1 MVKVDVMQRMGE
13 HRPITSSKGNQ
24 DKWYA
29 DGKWYKADGLGYE
42 GGKSTKMK
50 RIIKVDTGD
59 KKGYQVRTK
68 IRDKDFVSIMRQYI
82 VDEDSVTFLTE
93 TYLGNEAAVKISFAA
108 EAVYRIQMFPF
119 QREERLNQVFDFP
132 KLAGF
137 EVSEDGLFVYLRTSR
152 LELAIRKCPWELAV
166 SLDGKPLTRENIR
179 DFDVDQKYKAMP
191 LGFEFDPE
199 TKQVRNTYDTY
210 YMHTDESFYGF
221 GEKFTEF
228 NKRGQLVEIWQK
240 DALSTN
246 SDRSYKGM
254 PYFMSSYGYSV
265 LLNTF
270 TKTRYD
276 MGATS
281 GVSYT
286 MVSQDPCLDYYV
298 FCNRDYKGLIQDY
311 TALSGRSGMIP
322 KWAFGFWMSKM
333 SYMSREEIEAVV
345 RRAAEFGMSMDVIH
359 IDAWQKAGTDG
370 LLEFDEE
377 RFPNPKEMIANLNRQ
392 GVQLSLWM
400 YPYVL
405 KYIRGTDGQL
415 NPEFTRLDELG
426 YLVKN
431 ADGGSCEFSPAEGE
445 GDVKGMVTGAI
456 DFTNPEAAEYMKK
469 KIRSLMEL
477 GVGVIKTDFGE
488 EIPETAVF
496 FDGTTGRESH
506 NKYPLIYARTI
517 YEASKEVK
525 DACHQKP
532 LLWGRSGYAGSQ
544 NYPANWAGD
553 SSTHKNNLAAI
564 LRGGLSIGIS
574 GVSFW
579 GFDIGGFYNCDYEG
593 NRIKPTDEE
602 YVRSAQMGL
611 LSPLSRSHGQS
622 TPREP
627 WEYSREAQAAFLKIN
642 KFRYRLFPY
651 LYSIACETCMTG
663 VPMMRAMLLEFQEDL
678 NARNISTQYMLGNAL
693 LVAPVFDQQVQH
705 VYLPFGSWIDWNT
718 GKRVAGGRWI
728 AEDCPLDEL
737 PLYFRGD
744 TILPILN
751 EAKQHSPERFFE
763 NDTIY
768 VNLVS
773 KINTKLYGEGKEY
786 VFLAELCEGKAVIE
800 TNLESTGLVIYAA
813 GHITEAAVNG
823 KNCDVRKEGERYVV
837 PL

>member
-1 MVKVDVMQRMGE
+1 
-13 HRPITSSKGNQ
+13 
-24 DKWYA
+24 
-29 DGKWYKADGLGYE
+29 
-42 GGKSTKMK
+42 MK
-50 RIIKVDTGD
+50 RIVKVDTGD

-68 IRDKDFVSIMRQYI
+68 IIDKDFISIMRQYT
-82 VDEDSVTFLTE
+82 VDESSVTFLTE
-93 TYLGNEAAVKISFAA
+93 TYLGHEASVRISFAA
-108 EAVYRIQMFPF
+108 ENVYRIQMVPF
-119 QREERLNQVFDFP
+119 QREVRLNYIFDFP
-132 KLAGF
+132 EFPEF
-137 EVSEDGLFVYLRTSR
+137 EVSEDELFVYLRTVR
-152 LELAIRKCPWELAV
+152 LELAVRKCPWELAV
-166 SLDGKPLTRENIR
+166 SLDGRPLTREHIK

-228 NKRGQLVEIWQK
+228 NKRGQFVEIWQK

-270 TKTRYD
+270 TRTRFD
-276 MGATS
+276 MGAAS

-286 MVSQDPCLDYYV
+286 MCSDDPYMDYYV

-322 KWAFGFWMSKM
+322 KWSFGFWMSKM
-333 SYMSREEIEAVV
+333 SYMSRGEVEAVV

-359 IDAWQKAGTDG
+359 IDAWQKTGTDG

-377 RFPNPKEMIANLNRQ
+377 RFPNPKEMIADLNRQ

-400 YPYVL
+400 YPYVM
-405 KYIRGTDGQL
+405 KYIGGPDGQV
-415 NPEFTRLDELG
+415 NPEFVRLSELG

-431 ADGGSCEFSPAEGE
+431 AEGGSCEFSPAEGE
-445 GDVKGMVTGAI
+445 GDVKGMITGAV

-496 FDGTTGRESH
+496 FDGTTGKESH
-506 NKYPLIYARTI
+506 NKYPLLYARTV

-525 DACHQKP
+525 NARHQKAM
-532 LLWGRSGYAGSQ
+532 LWGRSGYAGSQ

-593 NRIKPTDEE
+593 NRAKPEDEE
-602 YVRSAQMGL
+602 YVRSVQMGL
-611 LSPLSRSHGQS
+611 LSPLSRSHGQA

-627 WEYSREAQAAFLKIN
+627 WEYSKEAQEAFLKMN

-663 VPMMRAMLLEFQEDL
+663 VPMMRAMLLEFQEDW
-678 NARNISTQYMLGNAL
+678 NTGNISTQYMLGNAL

-705 VYLPFGSWIDWNT
+705 VYLPSGSWIDWNT
-718 GKRVAGGRWI
+718 GKRIEGGRWI
-728 AEDCPLDEL
+728 AGNWPLDEL
-737 PLYFRGD
+737 PLYFRED
-744 TILPILN
+744 TVLPLLN
-751 EAKQHSPERFFE
+751 EAGMHSPEHFFE
-763 NDTIY
+763 NNTIY

-773 KINTKLYGEGKEY
+773 GIDTKLYGEEKEY
-786 VFLAELCEGKAVIE
+786 TFFAELCGEKAVIE
-800 TNLESTGLVIYAA
+800 TNMKCTGFVIYTAEY
-813 GHITEAAVNG
+813 ISEAAVNG
-823 KNCDVRKEGERYVV
+823 KNSRVRRDGERYLVS
-837 PL
+837 L